1 MLNYK
6 NIIKGVFSEIVYV
19 SFFIVLLYALNMVI
33 AR

>member
-6 NIIKGVFSEIVYV
+6 NIIKGVFSEVAYV
-19 SFFIVLLYALNMVI
+19 GIFIVMLYALNMII